1 MADPQLGQL
10 VASVLEKVVGDKPTD
25 NVFTSQALLNLLK
38 SGNGFRSL
46 SGGRVIEE
54 TLEYA
59 ENTTFKSYSDLET
72 LDTTRVDVFDC
83 ARFEW
88 KEIGGTVVISELE
101 KARAQGAEA
110 KFELASAKVNN
121 AKNSMMAVLN
131 RQMYAAGTANGGK
144 DIGGLA
150 LLVASTATSGT
161 VGGIDRAA
169 FPFWRNRSNSAAKT
183 TNVYDNLRKTMALT
197 YNECSKGA
205 ASEHPE
211 MFLMNMTDFGGYEAL
226 LTANERFTSKSEG
239 DGGFKN
245 EVLKFKGAKVTF
257 DEDCPAATAF
267 CLNSRNLKFNYPSG
281 RWMKVFPSVTPANQT
296 AEITKLLVIG
306 NMSINNPR
314 RLGVLTATTS

>member
-1 MADPQLGQL
+1 MADPALGQL
-10 VASVLEKVVGDKPTD
+10 VASVLEKVMGSKPTD

-38 SGNGFRSL
+38 SGNGFKSVD
-46 SGGRVIEE
+46 GGRVIEE

-59 ENTTFKSYSDLET
+59 ENTTFRSYSDLET
-72 LDTTRVDVFDC
+72 LDTSRIDVFDA
-83 ARFEW
+83 ARFDW

-101 KARAQGAEA
+101 RARASGSSE
-110 KFELASAKVNN
+110 KFDLVTSKVNN
-121 AKNSMMAVLN
+121 GKNSMMAVIN

-161 VGGIDRAA
+161 VGGINRAV
-169 FPFWRNRSNSAAKT
+169 FPFFRNRSNSAAKT
-183 TNVYDNLRKTMALT
+183 STVYDNLRKTMALT

-205 ASEHPE
+205 NSEHPE

-226 LTANERFTSKSEG
+226 LTANERFTDKSSG

-257 DEDCPAATAF
+257 DEDCPAATAY
-267 CLNSRNLKFNYPSG
+267 CLNSRNLKFYYLGS
-281 RWMKVFPSVTPANQT
+281 RWCKVFPAVEPANQT
-296 AEITKLLVIG
+296 ADITKMLTIG
-306 NMSINNPR
+306 NMAINNPR